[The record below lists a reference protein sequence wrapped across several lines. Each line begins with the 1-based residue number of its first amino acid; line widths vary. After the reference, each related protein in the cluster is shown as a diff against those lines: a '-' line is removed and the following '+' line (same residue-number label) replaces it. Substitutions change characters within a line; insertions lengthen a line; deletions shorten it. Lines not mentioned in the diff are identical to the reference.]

1 MNPAELMV
9 TAGDVPILKSFFYA
23 RQSTGSGLPTSTGMA
38 KGVSN
43 FANAMQLTKHIL
55 KSAWCMCLSPRIKPY
70 RLHCA
75 QRSVSASTPPP
86 EMALFLHMTL
96 KWFADLIKL
105 DHVHVTWDFQHYFQ
119 ATFKFFLCCFSLCW
133 PLSQL
138 EQDICSIKL
147 QKNVI
152 LESSNCHA
160 KTASA
165 DITTA

>member
-38 KGVSN
+38 KGVST

-86 EMALFLHMTL
+86 RNGLVPTYDIKVICWFDKIGSRSCHMRFPALFSGNIYIFFVLFFIMLTSQS
-96 KWFADLIKL
+96 
-105 DHVHVTWDFQHYFQ
+105 TWARYMQY
-119 ATFKFFLCCFSLCW
+119 
-133 PLSQL
+133 
-138 EQDICSIKL
+138 
-147 QKNVI
+147 
-152 LESSNCHA
+152 
-160 KTASA
+160 
-165 DITTA
+165 